1 MNKTCQ
7 KINQNNVTK
16 ITICRVACYCKNKCH
31 FLQKK
36 KKKKV
41 EKKVA

>member
-1 MNKTCQ
+1 MLKQ
-7 KINQNNVTK
+7 KQNNVTK

-36 KKKKV
+36 KQEV
-41 EKKVA
+41 EKKVACV

>member
-1 MNKTCQ
+1 MLKQ
-7 KINQNNVTK
+7 KQNNVTK

-36 KKKKV
+36 KKTRS
-41 EKKVA
+41 